1 MQEEDDFLDGS
12 DFEGISDSESEGD
25 SGDDDWQ
32 PAGSRR
38 KSGSSRR
45 ASAGGVAG
53 KKRAKKEQGTHV
65 LYN

>member
-12 DFEGISDSESEGD
+12 EFEGISESESEGD

-38 KSGSSRR
+38 KSDSSTR
-45 ASAGGVAG
+45 ASAGS

-65 LYN
+65 LYD